1 VLGPRSFRFP
11 LSAFGS
17 PVAIGRVTFPS
28 SLPIPDSILAIVRRL
43 EEAGHETWC
52 VGGAV
57 RDNLLGIP
65 NHDFDIATAATP
77 DVVRKLFRR
86 TVPVGVEHG
95 TVGVLDDLGRLH
107 EVTTFRKDVA
117 TDGRHATVAF
127 GASLDDDLARRDFTI
142 NAIAYHPI
150 RQEWRDPFDGLADLM
165 DHGVI
170 RAVGDPQTRFRED
183 HLRIVRA
190 LRFSARFGF
199 PVEETT
205 WKAAKAEV
213 HGLKQ
218 LSAERVRDEWFKGLE
233 TAQTASRFVEM
244 WREIGALGLW
254 LPEIQ
259 LTAHRSPLTALDA
272 FPTRDPVLLTAHL
285 SGDPEATLRR
295 LRCSNAEIER
305 GRLIGQNRDGWPT
318 VVTDL
323 AVRHWLAQVGP
334 AADDLLAIAQAEGW
348 GGELAE
354 AAARIRH
361 SKVPLTIG
369 DLAITGSDIIA
380 LGIPEGPDVGVILH
394 ALLDLV
400 IEHPEWNTREELIHQ
415 VTALTAEFP
424 VPPEVRKRLTD
435 QFHRAEDE

>member
-1 VLGPRSFRFP
+1 M
-11 LSAFGS
+11 S
-17 PVAIGRVTFPS
+17 PTFPAS
-28 SLPIPDSILAIVRRL
+28 FPIPEAVLAIARRL
-43 EEAGHETWC
+43 EDAGHETWC

-77 DVVRKLFRR
+77 DVVQKVFRR

-95 TVGVLDDLGRLH
+95 TVGVLDELGRLH

-117 TDGRHATVAF
+117 TDGRHAQVAF

-150 RQEWRDPFDGLADLM
+150 RQEWRDPFDGLRDLM
-165 DHGVI
+165 DRGVI
-170 RAVGDPQTRFRED
+170 RAVGDPRQRFRED
-183 HLRIVRA
+183 YLRIVRA

-199 PVEETT
+199 PVEPAT
-205 WKAAKAEV
+205 WEAAKAEIQ
-213 HGLKQ
+213 GLRQ

-233 TAQTASRFVEM
+233 TAQAAGGFIEM
-244 WREIGALGLW
+244 WRDIGALGLW
-254 LPEIQ
+254 LPELR
-259 LTAHRSPLTALDA
+259 LTAHGSRLTALDA
-272 FPTRDPVLLTAHL
+272 FPTRDPVLLTSYL
-285 SGDPEATLRR
+285 SDDPEATLRR

-305 GRLIGQNRDGWPT
+305 GKRVGQYREAWLT

-323 AVRHWLAQVGP
+323 SVRQWLAEVGS

-348 GGELAE
+348 GQELAE
-354 AAARIRH
+354 VAARVRH
-361 SKVPLTIG
+361 SKAPLTIS
-369 DLAITGSDIIA
+369 DLAITGRDIVAI
-380 LGIPEGPDVGVILH
+380 GIPEGPDIGVILH

-400 IEHPEWNTREELIHQ
+400 IEHPEWNTREELLHQ

-424 VPPEVRKRLTD
+424 IPPDVRKRLTD
-435 QFHRAEDE
+435 RGFKLELDGE

>member
-1 VLGPRSFRFP
+1 
-11 LSAFGS
+11 
-17 PVAIGRVTFPS
+17 
-28 SLPIPDSILAIVRRL
+28 L

-77 DVVRKLFRR
+77 DVVQKLFRR

-95 TVGVLDDLGRLH
+95 TVGVLDERGRLH

-117 TDGRHATVAF
+117 TDGRHAQVAF
-127 GASLDDDLARRDFTI
+127 GVSLEDDLARRDFTI

-150 RQEWRDPFDGLADLM
+150 RQEWRDPFHGLRDLM
-165 DHGVI
+165 EQGVI
-170 RAVGDPQTRFRED
+170 RAVGDPRLRFQED
-183 HLRIVRA
+183 YLRIVRA
-190 LRFSARFGF
+190 LRFAARFGF
-199 PVEETT
+199 PVEPAT
-205 WKAAKAEV
+205 WEAARAEIQ
-213 HGLKQ
+213 GLTR

-233 TAQTASRFVEM
+233 TAQTASSLVQM
-244 WREIGALGLW
+244 WGEVGALELW

-259 LTAHRSPLTALDA
+259 RTAHRAPRTAIDA
-272 FPTRDPVLLTAHL
+272 FQTRDPVLLTSFL

-305 GRLIGQNRDGWPT
+305 GTRIGQFRDAWPT

-323 AVRHWLAQVGP
+323 SVRQWLAQVGP
-334 AADDLLAIAQAEGW
+334 AADDLLAMAEAEGW
-348 GGELAE
+348 GGELADV
-354 AAARIRH
+354 AARVRH
-361 SKVPLTIG
+361 SNAPLTIA
-369 DLAITGSDIIA
+369 DLAISGNDIVA
-380 LGIPEGPDVGVILH
+380 LGIPQGPDIGVLLD

-424 VPPEVRKRLTD
+424 IPPEVRKRLTD
-435 QFHRAEDE
+435 RNLRLEGE